1 MKNLTKH
8 NVATVD
14 ELTSHLDKLPT
25 SEEIEEL
32 ILALDVS
39 TLREMSSAMLIASIN
54 YVNGRE
60 DKLQYLELLNSWIA
74 TAEETIA
81 AGEDVGK
88 ILGRRKGKSHRA

>member
-1 MKNLTKH
+1 MKNLTRH

-14 ELTSHLDKLPT
+14 ELAGHLEKLPT

-32 ILALDVS
+32 ISSLDVS
-39 TLREMSSAMLIASIN
+39 TLREMSSAMLTASVD
-54 YVNGRE
+54 YMNGRE

-81 AGEDVGK
+81 AGEDIGK
-88 ILGRRKGKSHRA
+88 ILGRRKGKPHRA

>member
-14 ELTSHLDKLPT
+14 ELASQLDKLPT

-32 ILALDVS
+32 ICTLDVS
-39 TLREMSSAMLIASIN
+39 TLREMSSAMLTASIN
-54 YVNGRE
+54 YMNGRE

-88 ILGRRKGKSHRA
+88 ILGRRKGKSQRP